1 MSKANHAHAGE
12 LPNLLVYTQRDRA
25 RALVRG
31 AFPRRKWRV
40 ITARDASEFN
50 ATLRRTLV
58 DAALV
63 DIGSPSAAAAGGG
76 GGVGGGAD
84 SVAGSPGSNG
94 SSGEEVWRIA
104 ALAHSF
110 PSTPFFGITP
120 LRAVDAPAVGRCA
133 TFEFCDVIVDGIDD
147 AVARDLVESHTFS
160 RRFAAALADP
170 PPSLGLRTPMQMRT
184 WESILAAAGRPIR
197 TEALARSVGVS
208 REHLSRHFSA
218 PGSPNLKRVIDLVRM
233 IGAAELAKNPG
244 LDVRDI
250 ARILGFASSSHL
262 ALTAQR
268 VLGTRPASLSRLRT
282 VDLIERFTQ
291 GRTRS
296 RG

>member
-1 MSKANHAHAGE
+1 MEAND
-12 LPNLLVYTQRDRA
+12 LPTLLVYAPRERA
-25 RALVRG
+25 RAFVRA
-31 AFPRRKWRV
+31 AFPKRKWKV
-40 ITARDASEFN
+40 ASARDLAEF
-50 ATLRRTLV
+50 REIFRTILI

-63 DIGSPSAAAAGGG
+63 DVGSASAATSAGGEATGTAAYLASTPTNDDSWKIASLAHEFPSA
-76 GGVGGGAD
+76 
-84 SVAGSPGSNG
+84 
-94 SSGEEVWRIA
+94 
-104 ALAHSF
+104 
-110 PSTPFFGITP
+110 PFFGLTP
-120 LRAVDAPAVGRCA
+120 MRATDAPAIARCA
-133 TFEFCDVIVDGIDD
+133 ALEFADILVDGIDEQ
-147 AVARDLVESHTFS
+147 AARDLVSPRTFS
-160 RRFAAALADP
+160 SRFAAALDDP
-170 PPSLGLRTPMQMRT
+170 PPSLGLKTEMQHATWKGIIASAGKPVRT
-184 WESILAAAGRPIR
+184 A
-197 TEALARSVGVS
+197 ALAKSVGVS

-244 LDVRDI
+244 LDIRDV

-262 ALTAQR
+262 AVTAQR

>member
-1 MSKANHAHAGE
+1 MSKAITEGND
-12 LPNLLVYTQRDRA
+12 LPTLVLYAPRERA
-25 RALVRG
+25 RAFVRA
-31 AFPRRKWRV
+31 AFPKRKWKV
-40 ITARDASEFN
+40 VSVRDIAEFRE
-50 ATLRRTLV
+50 TFRTILV

-63 DIGSPSAAAAGGG
+63 DIGSAVAATSAGGEATG
-76 GGVGGGAD
+76 TPALLASASANDD
-84 SVAGSPGSNG
+84 S
-94 SSGEEVWRIA
+94 WRIA
-104 ALAHSF
+104 SLAHEF
-110 PSTPFFGITP
+110 PSAPFFGITP
-120 LRAVDAPAVGRCA
+120 MRATDAPAIARSA
-133 TFEFCDVIVDGIDD
+133 ALEFCDILVDGIDEQ
-147 AVARDLVESHTFS
+147 VARDLVAPRTFS
-160 RRFAAALADP
+160 SRLAAALKEP
-170 PPSLGLRTPMQMRT
+170 PPSLGLKTEMQLAT
-184 WESILAAAGRPIR
+184 WRGIVASGGRPVR
-197 TEALARSVGVS
+197 TAGLAKAVGVS

-244 LDVRDI
+244 LDIRDV

-262 ALTAQR
+262 AVTAQR